1 MDNNNGGILHRI
13 GRDVEEQDFIM
24 KLDGYGWTLQGE
36 AEEFT
41 MPEWKR
47 QILDYLKE
55 NPSVTPIQLAQV
67 YGLDAK
73 TAQKNLARL
82 MQDGTIQK
90 TGRGTYG
97 LPED

>member
-1 MDNNNGGILHRI
+1 
-13 GRDVEEQDFIM
+13 M

-90 TGRGTYG
+90 TGRGLTDCQKTRN
-97 LPED
+97 PKAMFTFWI